1 MHPTRYC
8 SIDIKFNKTKIT
20 YKKALKQI
28 EKLPIEITKKTIE
41 EDNECIK
48 ISIIS
53 KILREIDISTIHKEL
68 KAIDSLSEISVSER
82 MV

>member
-1 MHPTRYC
+1 M
-8 SIDIKFNKTKIT
+8 T

-28 EKLPIEITKKTIE
+28 EKLPVEITKKTVE
-41 EDNECIK
+41 EDNAHVK

-68 KAIDSLSEISVSER
+68 KSIDSLSDISVSER
-82 MV
+82 IV